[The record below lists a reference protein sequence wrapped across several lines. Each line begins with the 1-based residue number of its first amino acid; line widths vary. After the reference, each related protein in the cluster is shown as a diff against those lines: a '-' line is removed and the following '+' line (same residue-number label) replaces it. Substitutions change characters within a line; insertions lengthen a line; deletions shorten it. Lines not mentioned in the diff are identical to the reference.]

1 MGRRVSMGYRFLSVE
16 KGVLKINKGMCGSCA
31 SQCAVFG
38 KSVKVDEELLTSNL
52 GILGINLVVSLIY
65 GVPILFLIFLSL
77 IDHFLFV
84 VDPLIA
90 FFLVVMFLPI
100 LLFVMAKFV
109 SRDLVAEKGKSN
121 SRIILKG

>member
-1 MGRRVSMGYRFLSVE
+1 
-16 KGVLKINKGMCGSCA
+16 MCGSCA
-31 SQCAVFG
+31 SQCVVFG

>member
-1 MGRRVSMGYRFLSVE
+1 MGYRFLSVE

-31 SQCAVFG
+31 SQCVVFG

-90 FFLVVMFLPI
+90 FFFGRD
-100 LLFVMAKFV
+100 V
-109 SRDLVAEKGKSN
+109 SAN
-121 SRIILKG
+121 SAVCHGEICQQRLGR